1 MWYEMRRR
9 QHRVYWRT
17 EQWKGKTAELRTSA
31 LQGLRR

>member
-17 EQWKGKTAELRTSA
+17 EQWKGKTAGPLGVSV
-31 LQGLRR
+31 